1 MVFRVLTDVLSFNF
15 FTIPSLSRKTEIWID
30 EWCWTKSSL
39 TLLLFFPLVYLH
51 FALFYEMV
59 CVSII
64 LAHMLASLDCVT
76 RQECWEPFLPK
87 HLKRCESITTGK
99 TNIEALTCKPCN
111 LLQLTNEQR
120 PPEKQWMTW
129 KRHLPSST
137 TCCHMINKKKLV
149 FPHHPSSQTWQ
160 SLPPKVFRM
169 KYMMNALRPHV
180 WNNFLSLSDS
190 KKVRTGITIL
200 KLLPTLKMIT
210 SNDLWVLTCLYVMKT
225 LNKNWCWLT
234 LWSKCTHLFRIV
246 NQEHPTSQPSS
257 TNKEVTHLVHQEMKI
272 IDWTSRLFQRKM
284 NWIERRRVCFN
295 FTKGKRTNRI
305 LKMFPL
311 NNFKYF

>member
-15 FTIPSLSRKTEIWID
+15 FTIPSLARKTEIWID
-30 EWCWTKSSL
+30 EWCRALSL
-39 TLLLFFPLVYLH
+39 TPLLFPLVYLH

-64 LAHMLASLDCVT
+64 LAHMLASLDCVS

-87 HLKRCESITTGK
+87 HLKQVWIYHHRKDEHWSIDVQAKQNGF
-99 TNIEALTCKPCN
+99 
-111 LLQLTNEQR
+111 LQLTNEQR
-120 PPEKQWMTW
+120 PPEKQSMTW

-149 FPHHPSSQTWQ
+149 FPHHSSSQTWQ
-160 SLPPKVFRM
+160 SLPPKIFQM

-190 KKVRTGITIL
+190 KKVRTGITVL
-200 KLLPTLKMIT
+200 KLLPTLRAIT
-210 SNDLWVLTCLYVMKT
+210 SNDLWVLTCLHVMKT

-246 NQEHPTSQPSS
+246 SQKHPTSQPSS

-284 NWIERRRVCFN
+284 NWIEQKRVCFN